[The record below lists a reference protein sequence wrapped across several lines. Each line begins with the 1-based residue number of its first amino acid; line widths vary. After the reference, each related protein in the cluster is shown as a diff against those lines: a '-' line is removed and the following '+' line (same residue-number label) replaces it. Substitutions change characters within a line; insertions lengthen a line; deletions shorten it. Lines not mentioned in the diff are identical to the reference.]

1 MTLTQKRVMTYKKWW
16 DELVERYGNL
26 CFYCRKEMATTI
38 DHVVPYSWDED
49 NSIDNLVPACG
60 LCNALAS
67 NKMFETVVQKRAYI
81 MKQREKYK
89 NRRAICTEC
98 LLPYTYRTHSP
109 SLFLCA
115 ECYDQEY
122 RTNCRDTKEWKRWL
136 SELVAAGIMYS
147 AHKRTKE
154 KMGKITLMNRGTF
167 MAILIDE
174 YAQMIAS
181 DDGFFKS
188 LTGVK

>member
-1 MTLTQKRVMTYKKWW
+1 MGYNQQRVMTYKKWW
-16 DELVERYGNL
+16 NELVERYGNL
-26 CFYCRKEMATTI
+26 CFYCRKEIATSI

-49 NSIDNLVPACG
+49 NSIENLVPACA
-60 LCNALAS
+60 LCNSLAS
-67 NKMFETVVQKRAYI
+67 NKLFDTVVQKRAYI

-122 RTNCRDTKEWKRWL
+122 NTEHSCTKEWHKWL
-136 SELVAAGIMYS
+136 SQLIKAGIMAS
-147 AHKRTKE
+147 AHRITKE
-154 KMGKITLMNRGTF
+154 KVGKLTLINRGTF
-167 MAILIDE
+167 IAVLIDE
-174 YAQMIAS
+174 YAQIVSS
-181 DDGFFKS
+181 DDEFFKT
-188 LTGVK
+188 LAI

>member
-1 MTLTQKRVMTYKKWW
+1 MTLNQKRIMTYKMWW

-67 NKMFETVVQKRAYI
+67 NKIFETVVQKRAYI
-81 MKQREKYK
+81 MKKREKYK
-89 NRRAICTEC
+89 NRRAICAEC

-122 RTNCRDTKEWKRWL
+122 KTNCRGTKEWKRWL
-136 SELVAAGIMYS
+136 SELLAAGIMHS